1 MMCRYSPVHVRVTS
15 VPGKNRTYRYA
26 QLVESYR
33 RPKDG
38 MPAHRILAHLGV
50 LSQQQI
56 DNLQLALA
64 ASRQG
69 RSVVLPA
76 EVLERPAA
84 QPVLANLAYLDVAV
98 ALAMWREWRLD
109 ELLTAV
115 MPPSDQDVPP
125 ASVVAALTVQRCVA
139 PGSKLYAQRWFPR
152 TALPELL
159 GVAPGQFNN
168 TRLHRVLD
176 ALDRATPELQAR
188 LPQRCAA
195 REGGFTALFLDVT
208 DTWFVGRGPE
218 LAEKGKTKEGL
229 YRRKVGI
236 VLLCSQAGLPLRWE
250 VIPGRQHDSQA
261 MLGVIESV
269 CKLDW
274 LGQAPVVCDRAM
286 GKTAHLQRLLHAGLR
301 FLTALTEDE
310 FEAYTDRVPHA
321 ALATVDAFAED
332 GARRAACAVQEAG
345 MSQVTDDL
353 YVLDLG
359 VVQRRDGTETPAVEP
374 PPAGSGGVDPVQHV
388 LEQALQMRDA
398 LEDGRAADCRE
409 AGRPHGLKKERVA
422 KLMRLLRLA
431 PDLQEEILAGK
442 ATRMS
447 INTALRIAI
456 LADPQSQRETF
467 DRELLAA
474 RHSPSRGTRRC
485 PTRPARQSP
494 PADAAPIRLR
504 AVVGFNPEQ
513 FLEQRR
519 GADET
524 LAKLRVFV
532 RELNDQLGSP
542 RARRSKESAYALVHR
557 ELARRDLLDAFDIL
571 VQEQQQEGNAR
582 LAVELRLRP
591 NVWQRRRRYDGFSVL
606 VAHPDIL
613 LGADELA
620 RLYRAKDTVEQDFH
634 VIKSVVQLRPVRHR
648 TDPKVRAHVTLCMLA
663 LLLARTIEGKLAA
676 SPASRMTAAMA
687 FETLNSV
694 HLNQMVAA
702 DTPYYTV
709 TRASQDQLAILRAL
723 GLENLVN
730 DQEVAARIVP
740 R

>member
-1 MMCRYSPVHVRVTS
+1 MHIRVTS
-15 VPGKNRTYRYA
+15 VRGKNRTYHYA

-56 DNLQLALA
+56 DNLRLALA

-76 EVLERPAA
+76 EVIDRPAA

-98 ALAMWREWRLD
+98 ALAMWREWQLD
-109 ELLTAV
+109 ELLAALL
-115 MPPSDQDVPP
+115 PPTDQEVSP
-125 ASVVAALTVQRCVA
+125 ASVVAALTVQRCVD
-139 PGSKLYAQRWFPR
+139 PGSKLFAQRWFPR

-168 TRLHRVLD
+168 TRIHRVLE
-176 ALDRATPELQAR
+176 AIDRATPELQAR
-188 LPQRCAA
+188 LPQRYAA
-195 REGGFTALFLDVT
+195 RQGAFAALFLDVT
-208 DTWFVGRGPE
+208 DTWFIGRGPD

-229 YRRKVGI
+229 YQRKVGI
-236 VLLCSQAGLPLRWE
+236 VLLCSESGLPLRWE

-269 CKLDW
+269 CELDW
-274 LGQAPVVCDRAM
+274 MGQAPVVCDRAM
-286 GKTAHLQRLLHAGLR
+286 GKTAHLRRLLQTGLR
-301 FLTALTEDE
+301 FLTALTEEE

-332 GARRAACAVQEAG
+332 GARRAAAAVSQAG
-345 MSQVTDDL
+345 MSRLTDDL

-359 VVQRRDGTETPAVEP
+359 VVARRDEAEP
-374 PPAGSGGVDPVQHV
+374 PPVEAPPAGRNAADPVANV
-388 LEQALQMRDA
+388 LQQALRMREALDA
-398 LEDGRAADCRE
+398 GRAADFRD
-409 AGRPHGLKKERVA
+409 AGRAHGLKKERVA

-431 PDLQEEILAGK
+431 PDIQEQILAGR
-442 ATRMS
+442 ATRMA

-456 LADPQSQRETF
+456 LPDPQTQREAF
-467 DRELLAA
+467 GREILAA
-474 RHSPSRGTRRC
+474 QHAPSRGPRRC
-485 PTRPARQSP
+485 PTKPARQSR
-494 PADAAPIRLR
+494 PADDAPLRLR
-504 AVVGFNPEQ
+504 AVVCFNPEQ
-513 FLEQRR
+513 FIEQRR

-524 LAKLRVFV
+524 LAKLHAFV
-532 RELNDQLGSP
+532 RELNDQLASP

-557 ELARRDLLDAFDIL
+557 ELGRRDLLDAFDIL
-571 VQEQQQEGNAR
+571 VQEQQQDGNAR
-582 LAVELRLRP
+582 LAVEVQLRP

-606 VAHPDIL
+606 VAHPDSL
-613 LGADELA
+613 LDAADLA
-620 RLYRAKDTVEQDFH
+620 RLYRAKDTVEQDFR

-648 TDPKVRAHVTLCMLA
+648 TDPKVRAHVTLCVLA
-663 LLLARTIEGKLAA
+663 LLLVRTLERKLAA
-676 SPASRMTAAMA
+676 SPAGRMTAAMA
-687 FETLNSV
+687 FETLKPV
-694 HLNQMVAA
+694 HLNQMAPA
-702 DTPYYTV
+702 DTSYYTV
-709 TRASQDQLAILRAL
+709 TRASQDQLAILQAL
-723 GLENLVN
+723 GLQNLAN